1 MFINYSNHP
10 KCKWGEKQR
19 AEASKYGEIID
30 IPFYQVPPT
39 YDEQQVKQL
48 ATQEFEKIMAY
59 DPDAV
64 MCQGEFTLVYR
75 LVNLLKNQG
84 ITVLSA
90 CSERIAE
97 EQIGENTVDK
107 VSVFKFERFREY

>member
-10 KCKWGEKQR
+10 TYMWGKKQR
-19 AEASKYGEIID
+19 AEAAKYGEIVD

-48 ATQEFEKIMAY
+48 AAQEFEKIMAY
-59 DPDAV
+59 EPDAV
-64 MCQGEFTLVYR
+64 MCQGEFTLAYR
-75 LVNLLKNQG
+75 LVNLLKDQG
-84 ITVLSA
+84 VIVLSA

-97 EQIGENTVDK
+97 EQIGDDIVDK
-107 VSVFKFERFREY
+107 VSIFKFERFREY